1 MSNLVTSLS
10 SGGMTSSQLFSG
22 YPLAPNSGPSLSND
36 LVTLSNPSTVPYPM
50 QNSNVA
56 LVPILL
62 VSGSTSGSSS
72 SATLVMLDPTTGT
85 TYSLAVNVQP
95 PPPATSGP

>member
-1 MSNLVTSLS
+1 VVTALSN
-10 SGGMTSSQLFSG
+10 GGLTISQLFSG
-22 YPLAPNSGPSLSND
+22 YPLAPNGGPALSND

-62 VSGSTSGSSS
+62 VAGSTSGPYSP
-72 SATLVMLDPTTGT
+72 ATLVMLDPTTGI

-95 PPPATSGP
+95 PPPPVTGGP